1 MFRRGPACSVS
12 VACPPTVNAW
22 RDRPRSLGRRPKSG
36 TAVSKSCAMASAP
49 TRTSTDTQRAI
60 VEEAWRDRQP
70 ARADRAVE
78 QRRARPVGADGG
90 RGEQA
95 PARQRAAASACPS
108 GGIAARRI
116 RATLRFLHP
125 SSSSDAEREHRR
137 LPARERV
144 VDAKLVV
151 AVAQRAVG
159 GEEGEQRARVR
170 IPGRD
175 GDRAAAAVPRR
186 GHDAARVV
194 DGHVRRCVHA
204 IRRWGRRARR
214 HDSRDET
221 AEVGGIA
228 RRDRNRRRR
237 SGRDESRTARARCGT
252 APAPGRRRDR
262 SRCCP
267 GWRRARCRR
276 TPAR

>member
-1 MFRRGPACSVS
+1 MFRRGPAWSVS

-36 TAVSKSCAMASAP
+36 TAVVEILRDGVGADQDVD
-49 TRTSTDTQRAI
+49 DTQRAI
-60 VEEAWRDRQP
+60 VEEARRDRQP

-95 PARQRAAASACPS
+95 AAPQRPPPAHVHPVELQRGVFGDVEVPPPELVE
-108 GGIAARRI
+108 R
-116 RATLRFLHP
+116 
-125 SSSSDAEREHRR
+125 AEREHRR

-204 IRRWGRRARR
+204 IRRWGA
-214 HDSRDET
+214 S
-221 AEVGGIA
+221 
-228 RRDRNRRRR
+228 
-237 SGRDESRTARARCGT
+237 C
-252 APAPGRRRDR
+252 APP
-262 SRCCP
+262 
-267 GWRRARCRR
+267 
-276 TPAR
+276 